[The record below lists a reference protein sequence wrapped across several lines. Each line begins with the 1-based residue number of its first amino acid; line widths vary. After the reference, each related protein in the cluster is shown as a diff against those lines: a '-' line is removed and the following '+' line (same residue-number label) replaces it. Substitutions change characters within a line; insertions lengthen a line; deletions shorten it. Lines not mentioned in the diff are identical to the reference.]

1 MAYFRIPH
9 IALDGVAACVP
20 KHAEPLAACE
30 LIPEKER
37 ERFMQAVGIRER
49 RLGPPGLTAA
59 DLCETAAQAL
69 MHELGWQPHEISLLV
84 FVSQSA
90 DLVLP
95 VTAGLL
101 QHKLGLSADCAAIDL
116 PMGCS
121 GYVYGLVQAASMLAS
136 CGGGKALLL
145 AGEAASALISE
156 KDPSTFPLFG
166 EAGSATALRW
176 SAEAAVMHAELQS
189 DGGRAEVLYTP
200 AGGARRPHHPDE
212 WPLQEVR
219 KNVWRA
225 PRHLVLDGIALFD
238 FTQTEVAANARR
250 LLSRIGRTADEAERV
265 YLHQANRILNEVVR
279 RQLGISE
286 ARCPYS
292 LETFG
297 NTSSTSIPLTMVTD
311 AYLDGQRACSLLLSG
326 FGAGLSWGSLWME
339 QTGALALPLLE
350 R

>member
-1 MAYFRIPH
+1 MAYFRIPN

-20 KHAEPLAACE
+20 SQIAPLATCE
-30 LIPEKER
+30 LIPPDER
-37 ERFMQAVGIRER
+37 ERFMHAVGIRER
-49 RLGPPGLTAA
+49 RLGPAGLTAA
-59 DLCETAAQAL
+59 DLCETAARALIQAL
-69 MHELGWQPHEISLLV
+69 DWQPHEINLLI

-101 QHKLGLSADCAAIDL
+101 QQKLGLTSDCAAMDL

-121 GYVYGLVQAASMLAS
+121 GYVYGLVQTAAMLNAS
-136 CGGGKALLL
+136 GSGKALLL
-145 AGEAASALISE
+145 AGEAASAVISE
-156 KDPSTFPLFG
+156 RDPSTYPLFG
-166 EAGSATALRW
+166 EAGSATALSW
-176 SAEAAVMHAELQS
+176 SAVAPALHAELQA

-212 WPLQEVR
+212 WPLQQVR
-219 KNVWRA
+219 ENLWRA

-238 FTQTEVAANARR
+238 FTQTEVAANSRK
-250 LLSRIGRTADEAERV
+250 LLSRLGRTAAEADRV

-279 RQLGISE
+279 KQLGVSE

-292 LETFG
+292 LENFG
-297 NTSSTSIPLTMVTD
+297 NTSSASIPLTMVTD
-311 AYLDGQRACSLLLSG
+311 AYLNGKRACSLLLSG